1 VLNQDD
7 MLNEEHENASLVR
20 ELQSF
25 YDTRSED
32 EQDLNII
39 REQLFQ
45 ARTLSF
51 ERSHSRDD
59 TQRTGDARR
68 RDARPK
74 TPRRF
79 FSNRRFWSVL
89 AATLVVMLLTGSFVA
104 LFALAPHQR
113 MGSVAGETLAKS
125 STTPAPS
132 QQTFGPDKVS
142 IRSIRMFDEK
152 SGWAQAYMN
161 DASKQPL
168 LLHTSDSG
176 QHWVSVTPE
185 NIEQYPISYF
195 LDANTAITSSKLL
208 IRANDRSNTY
218 AEIFITRDAGKTWQ
232 KSSSQITGKPHSF
245 FFLNANEG
253 WVVSVK
259 EPMGASFD
267 TPLPMMLFQTKDGGR
282 TWKQMP
288 DIKLATNSPGVEILF
303 VNQKTGWL
311 TKGLWLVHGAGK
323 TIYMETYVTHDGGAS
338 WQPVQIPGVTIGS
351 LPTFFSASDGII
363 KGITGSGTNIKAK
376 SYITHDGGFTWKEI
390 DWAFGYSPSILSPQ
404 RWRWIEAP
412 SHASPVLHVTNDAG
426 LHWTTLQAKGFKN
439 PLGFFQLEFASDKM
453 GWTLVDTN
461 QILLPGKENVSLY
474 KTMDGGATWTH
485 MAYTVTGIS
494 QQKK

>member
-1 VLNQDD
+1 
-7 MLNEEHENASLVR
+7 MLNEEHENAPLVQ

-39 REQLFQ
+39 REQLSQ
-45 ARTLSF
+45 ARTLPF
-51 ERSHSRDD
+51 ERPLSRDGI
-59 TQRTGDARR
+59 QRTDDARR

-79 FSNRRFWSVL
+79 FNNQRFWSVL

-104 LFALAPHQR
+104 LFTLAPHQR
-113 MGSVAGETLAKS
+113 TGETSVQS
-125 STTPAPS
+125 STTSLPS

-142 IRSIRMFDEK
+142 FNSIRMFDEK
-152 SGWAQAYMN
+152 RGWAQAYIN
-161 DASKQPL
+161 DQSAQSL
-168 LLHTSDSG
+168 LLHTSDGG

-185 NIEQYPISYF
+185 NIEQYPVFYF
-195 LDANTAITSSKLL
+195 LDANTAITSSRLL
-208 IRANDRSNTY
+208 IRAKDRSNTY

-232 KSSSQITGKPHSF
+232 KSNSQITGKPHSF

-282 TWKQMP
+282 TWKQLP
-288 DIKLATNSPGVEILF
+288 DIKLATASPGIKLLF
-303 VNQKTGWL
+303 LNQTTGWL
-311 TKGLWLVHGAGK
+311 TKGFWLVHGNGK
-323 TIYMETYVTHDGGAS
+323 TLYMETYVTHDGGAS
-338 WQPVQIPGVTIGS
+338 WQPVQIPGVKINTF
-351 LPTFFSASDGII
+351 PAFFSARDGVIR
-363 KGITGSGTNIKAK
+363 GTVGTGTNIKAK
-376 SYITHDGGFTWKEI
+376 SYMTHDGGFTWKEVG
-390 DWAFGYSPSILSPQ
+390 WRFGSPYNVLSPQ
-404 RWRWIEAP
+404 RWRWIDTP
-412 SHASPVLHVTNDAG
+412 SHASPVLYVTNDAG
-426 LHWTTLQAKGFKN
+426 LHWTTLQTKGFKN
-439 PLGFFQLEFASDKM
+439 SIYVFQLEFTTEKV

-461 QILLPGKENVSLY
+461 QILVPGKENVSLY
-474 KTMDGGATWTH
+474 KTTDGGVTWTH
-485 MAYTVTGIS
+485 VAYTVTGIS